1 MHIDTLTALEKTY
14 FDKPSVLIAQLYN
27 PITREYRGIKINA
40 TSYYPQTNASGNHPV
55 IFYLKEAVMA
65 YGCNIVTQDDR
76 ITAMSEDQVKR
87 YVRTRGEI
95 KMCDPNLNT
104 RVLKLT

>member
-1 MHIDTLTALEKTY
+1 
-14 FDKPSVLIAQLYN
+14 
-27 PITREYRGIKINA
+27 
-40 TSYYPQTNASGNHPV
+40 
-55 IFYLKEAVMA
+55 MA